1 LLCRLAF
8 TKTPNLQD
16 ITIDTRSILK
26 WCPNFMLNEESDA
39 LFKHLMQGMKQNRSM
54 KNDIDIHF

>member
-1 LLCRLAF
+1 
-8 TKTPNLQD
+8 
-16 ITIDTRSILK
+16 
-26 WCPNFMLNEESDA
+26 MLNEESDA